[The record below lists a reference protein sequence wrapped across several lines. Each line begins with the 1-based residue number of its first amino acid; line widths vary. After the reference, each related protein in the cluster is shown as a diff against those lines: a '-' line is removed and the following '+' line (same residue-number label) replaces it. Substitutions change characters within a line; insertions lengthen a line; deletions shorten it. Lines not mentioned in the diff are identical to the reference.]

1 MAFLGC
7 SPPSNNQRSPPFNHH
22 DLEFQLETK
31 RAVAGGSPKKS
42 HPSMANVSTQIL
54 GKERHIVVVPKKR

>member
-7 SPPSNNQRSPPFNHH
+7 SPLIISVHH
-22 DLEFQLETK
+22 LSIITTRQ
-31 RAVAGGSPKKS
+31 VAGGSPKKS

-54 GKERHIVVVPKKR
+54 GKERHIVVIPQKR